1 MEKCV
6 PPTGN
11 GYREDRKAIALRFKN
26 IDAAL
31 SAHDAKHEHHFHA
44 EKEMRALI
52 NKARGAWIAIA
63 VISSVLLSTV
73 AAWAAFTK

>member
-1 MEKCV
+1 MAKDDS
-6 PPTGN
+6 PQGN
-11 GYREDRKAIALRFKN
+11 GYNEDRKAIKLRFN
-26 IDAAL
+26 GIDKAL
-31 SAHDAKHEHHFHA
+31 SAHDAKHQHHFHS
-44 EKEMRALI
+44 ETEMRALI